1 MTAHATCLGAHE
13 ENHPPRVGTCLFGT
27 LNLKGYP
34 FSLSHK
40 FCLDMECNNPK
51 DRKREKERMPYNN
64 KSLYICMPIL
74 LLGFSPLCWR
84 LCFVSINP
92 KIDSR

>member
-1 MTAHATCLGAHE
+1 MTAHATCHGAHE

-40 FCLDMECNNPK
+40 FCLDMECSK
-51 DRKREKERMPYNN
+51 TQKKEKERMPYNN
-64 KSLYICMPIL
+64 KSLYILYPHFAFRL
-74 LLGFSPLCWR
+74 FTFVLETL
-84 LCFVSINP
+84 LCFNQSEN
-92 KIDSR
+92 